1 VGGDRTRG
9 DQLNNSWG
17 WTDRG
22 VAVEEV
28 ELRVEEELP
37 GIDHDVED
45 ALRVFAPPPEHEMTA
60 IGAELVPNCRTFDPD
75 RPRVNRH

>member
-9 DQLNNSWG
+9 DELSKSWG

-22 VAVEEV
+22 VAVEDV
-28 ELRVEEELP
+28 ELRAEWELP
-37 GIDHDVED
+37 
-45 ALRVFAPPPEHEMTA
+45 PPPEHEMTA
-60 IGAELVPNCRTFDPD
+60 IGAELVPNCCRIDPD